1 MPRALPVRRALAMVL
16 VGGLLLGFGAPAA
29 EAHGWGL
36 GAAVVGLAT
45 FAVLAPIVVAGSVI
59 AHVVPPPVYAP
70 PPGYAPPPAYA
81 PPPVTY
87 APAPAYAP
95 PPVTYAPAPAYSAPA
110 SSAPAAPTSYRTRSA
125 SVNVVQY
132 SNGRYV
138 LRGDGVTTA
147 YQWVWIPNPPPPP
160 PARPPQVANTGG

>member
-1 MPRALPVRRALAMVL
+1 MPRALPVRRALALVL

-87 APAPAYAP
+87 APAPAYG
-95 PPVTYAPAPAYSAPA
+95 APA